1 MIFTGVLINAVLVI
15 IGTMIGLIFKGE
27 RLKNIGNPAYFDP
40 ETLIEDN
47 ICKTIDTAKNTINRA
62 FL

>member
-27 RLKNIGNPAYFDP
+27 RLKNIGQRIFEAFALFVPSGRFPAGD
-40 ETLIEDN
+40 
-47 ICKTIDTAKNTINRA
+47 RA
-62 FL
+62 PARGAPVPV

>member
-27 RLKNIGNPAYFDP
+27 RLKYIGQRIF
-40 ETLIEDN
+40 E
-47 ICKTIDTAKNTINRA
+47 A
-62 FL
+62 FARFVLVMGVSEAWIYLRP